1 MINRM
6 QDRLEQMP
14 NPMSVFALAT
24 AGVLLM
30 LFVINQPLLLI
41 VAAGLYGLIGAYLRL
56 RETPVLA
63 PVLPKTAEPSSAY
76 IPLATDLG
84 IQTQMSVTVDGLVRA
99 TFAINSVTS
108 QQSSGAQEQVA
119 VIKAANEMLEDFL
132 AMAERVSQKARSVNQ
147 LAEQMVDGAH
157 TGEQVMD
164 QSVMSM
170 DSIRIQVQAIGE
182 TIARLARLTRRIDEI
197 ITSVS
202 EIATQSNL
210 LALNASI
217 EAARAG
223 THGRGFAVVAD
234 EVRTLSQQSTKSAGQ
249 VRAILMEIQ
258 QAMKETVRATEQGVL
273 NVQEGTHRIHEA
285 RQVLHQLS
293 ESVESSRSSVKE
305 IYQVIQQQ
313 STGMEDVAI
322 SIERIEK
329 LTSQSLASTRTVE
342 SVSNNLTRLA
352 ADLQSAVGLGTGS
365 MM

>member
-1 MINRM
+1 MIKRL
-6 QDRLEQMP
+6 QRRLEQIP
-14 NPMSVFALAT
+14 NPVAVFSLVT
-24 AGVLLM
+24 AGILL
-30 LFVINQPLLLI
+30 LLYAVILHPLLIAAAALYALFGAMLWLRDTPT
-41 VAAGLYGLIGAYLRL
+41 AAGLPAAS
-56 RETPVLA
+56 TP
-63 PVLPKTAEPSSAY
+63 TSSSFV
-76 IPLATDLG
+76 PLATDLG
-84 IQTQMSVTVDGLVRA
+84 VQTQMNVTVDGLVRA
-99 TFAINSVTS
+99 TYAMNSVTS

-119 VIKAANEMLEDFL
+119 VIRSANQMLEEFL
-132 AMAERVSQKARSVNQ
+132 AMAERVSQKARSVSQ
-147 LAEQMVDGAH
+147 LAEQMVEGAH

-164 QSVMSM
+164 QTVMSM
-170 DSIRIQVQAIGE
+170 ESIRTQVQAIGE

-273 NVQEGTHRIHEA
+273 NVQEGMLRIHEA
-285 RQVLHQLS
+285 RQVLSTLS
-293 ESVESSRSSVKE
+293 DSVESSRSSVKE

-313 STGMEDVAI
+313 SNGMEEVAI

-329 LTSQSLASTRTVE
+329 LTAQSLASTRTVE
-342 SVSNNLTRLA
+342 SVSSNLTRLA
-352 ADLQSAVGLGTGS
+352 ADLQSAVGIGGS
-365 MM
+365 

>member
-1 MINRM
+1 MIKRVQN
-6 QDRLEQMP
+6 RLEQMS
-14 NPMSVFALAT
+14 NPVGMFALAT
-24 AGVLLM
+24 AGVM
-30 LFVINQPLLLI
+30 LVLYAIILHPLLI
-41 VAAGLYGLIGAYLRL
+41 AAAVLYGVLGGYLWL
-56 RETPVLA
+56 RETP
-63 PVLPKTAEPSSAY
+63 LPLSLVASRPDMPSY
-76 IPLATDLG
+76 IPLTTDLG
-84 IQTQMSVTVDGLVRA
+84 MQQTQMSVTVDGLVRA
-99 TFAINSVTS
+99 TYAMNSVAS

-119 VIKAANEMLEDFL
+119 VIKSANAMLEDFL
-132 AMAERVSQKARSVNQ
+132 AMAERVIQKARSVTQ
-147 LAEQMVDGAH
+147 LAEQMVNGAH
-157 TGEQVMD
+157 TGKQVMD
-164 QSVMSM
+164 QTILSM
-170 DSIRIQVQAIGE
+170 DSIRTQVEAIGV

-273 NVQEGTHRIHEA
+273 NVHEGMNRIHEA
-285 RQVLHQLS
+285 REVLQSLS
-293 ESVESSRSSVKE
+293 TSVESSQASVKE

-313 STGMEDVAI
+313 SNGMEEVAI

-329 LTSQSLASTRTVE
+329 LTAQSLASTRTVE

-352 ADLQSAVGLGTGS
+352 TDLQNTVSLEVIQ
-365 MM
+365 

>member
-1 MINRM
+1 VIIRVQN
-6 QDRLEQMP
+6 RLEQVS
-14 NPMSVFALAT
+14 NPVGITLAT
-24 AGVLLM
+24 AGVLL
-30 LFVINQPLLLI
+30 LLYIIILHPLLI
-41 VAAGLYGLIGAYLRL
+41 AAAALYGVIGGTLWLRNAP
-56 RETPVLA
+56 PVA
-63 PVLPKTAEPSSAY
+63 PIAPMSKSGMPSF
-76 IPLATDLG
+76 IPLATELG
-84 IQTQMSVTVDGLVRA
+84 IQTQMGVTVDGLVRA

-132 AMAERVSQKARSVNQ
+132 AMAERVSQKARSVTQ
-147 LAEQMVDGAH
+147 LAEQMVEGAH
-157 TGEQVMD
+157 MGEQVMD
-164 QSVMSM
+164 QSVTSM
-170 DSIRIQVQAIGE
+170 DNIRTQVQAIGE

-273 NVQEGTHRIHEA
+273 NVQEGMLRIHEA

-293 ESVESSRSSVKE
+293 DRVESSRSSVKE

-322 SIERIEK
+322 SIERIER

-352 ADLQSAVGLGTGS
+352 ADLQNAVGMEASVL
-365 MM
+365 